1 MSFDSTLMQNIL
13 WNRHPEKMIK
23 ATEMMI
29 LMCKKY
35 DIPFN
40 YKDLGI
46 IQDDIEEENEDS
58 LWGFVGRG

>member
-1 MSFDSTLMQNIL
+1 MSFDSNIMQNIL

-46 IQDDIEEENEDS
+46 LQDDIEEDENS

>member
-1 MSFDSTLMQNIL
+1 
-13 WNRHPEKMIK
+13 MIK

-35 DIPFN
+35 DIPIN

-46 IQDDIEEENEDS
+46 IQDDTEQDEDS
-58 LWGFVGRG
+58 LWGFIGRG

>member
-1 MSFDSTLMQNIL
+1 MSFDSNIMQSLL
-13 WNRHPEKMIK
+13 WCKYPDKMIK

>member
-1 MSFDSTLMQNIL
+1 MSFHSNIMQNIL

-35 DIPFN
+35 DIPIN

-46 IQDDIEEENEDS
+46 IQDDGEENEDS
-58 LWGFVGRG
+58 LWGFIGRG

>member
-1 MSFDSTLMQNIL
+1 MSFNEYMTQHLL
-13 WNRHPEKMIK
+13 WNRHPEKMMK

>member
-1 MSFDSTLMQNIL
+1 MSFDSTLMHQIL

-35 DIPFN
+35 DIPIN

-46 IQDDIEEENEDS
+46 IQDDIEEDENS
-58 LWGFVGRG
+58 LWGFTGRG

>member
-1 MSFDSTLMQNIL
+1 MSFNEYMTQHLL
-13 WNRHPEKMIK
+13 WNRHPEKMMK

-46 IQDDIEEENEDS
+46 IQDDIEQDENS
-58 LWGFVGRG
+58 LWGFAGRG

>member
-1 MSFDSTLMQNIL
+1 MSFDSNIMQNIL

>member
-1 MSFDSTLMQNIL
+1 MSFDSNIMQNIL

-58 LWGFVGRG
+58 LWGFIGRG

>member
-1 MSFDSTLMQNIL
+1 
-13 WNRHPEKMIK
+13 MIK

>member
-1 MSFDSTLMQNIL
+1 MSFYSNIMQNIL

>member
-1 MSFDSTLMQNIL
+1 MSFDSNIMQSLL
-13 WNRHPEKMIK
+13 WSKYPEKMIK

-29 LMCKKY
+29 VMCKKY

-46 IQDDIEEENEDS
+46 IQDDIEEDENS
-58 LWGFVGRG
+58 LWGFTGRG

>member
-1 MSFDSTLMQNIL
+1 MSFHENIMINL
-13 WNRHPEKMIK
+13 VWNKYPEKMIK

-35 DIPFN
+35 DIPIN

-46 IQDDIEEENEDS
+46 IQDDGEQDEDS
-58 LWGFVGRG
+58 LWGFIGRG

>member
-1 MSFDSTLMQNIL
+1 MQNIL

>member
-1 MSFDSTLMQNIL
+1 MQNIL

-46 IQDDIEEENEDS
+46 IQDDIEEENEES